1 MPNIP
6 IDKTL
11 YSKIKSEAKS
21 KFAVWPS
28 AYASGWL
35 VKEYKRR
42 GGQYKIS
49 RVNNSR
55 KSRKSPK
62 SRKQKNDG
70 LSRWFLEKWID
81 VCQLPR
87 IVPCGRKRSRM
98 SKRKRQYPYCRPLY
112 KINSKSPI
120 TARSLSKNEIK
131 RRCKSKEKDPS
142 KRVYPIKRY

>member
-6 IDKTL
+6 IDKNL

-21 KFAVWPS
+21 KFTVWPS

-42 GGQYKIS
+42 GGKYKMS
-49 RVNNSR
+49 RD
-55 KSRKSPK
+55 KKTD
-62 SRKQKNDG
+62 ND
-70 LSRWFLEKWID
+70 LSRWFLEKWVD

-87 IVPCGRKRSRM
+87 IVPCGRKSSRV
-98 SKRKRQYPYCRPLY
+98 SKRKGFERQYPYCRPLY
-112 KINSKSPI
+112 KINSKSPV

-131 RRCKSKEKDPS
+131 RRCKSKAKNPS
-142 KRVYPIKRY
+142 KRVYPKRKTRKT

>member
-6 IDKTL
+6 IDKKL

-21 KFAVWPS
+21 KFTVWPS

-49 RVNNSR
+49 RDKNYR
-55 KSRKSPK
+55 KS
-62 SRKQKNDG
+62 QG
-70 LSRWFLEKWID
+70 LSRWFLEKWVD

-87 IVPCGRKRSRM
+87 IVPCGRKSSRV
-98 SKRKRQYPYCRPLY
+98 SKRKGNNIKYPYCRPFY
-112 KINSKSPI
+112 KINSKSPT

-131 RRCKSKEKDPS
+131 RRCKSKAKNPR
-142 KRVYPIKRY
+142 KRLYPKKYN